1 MKRFVLLLAAVMALA
16 CGSDGGDAGGSKPK
30 GGLVFEPEATPA
42 GMAVTLRQKEL
53 GKDRLVLELVGHSLA
68 DLYGVA
74 FRLSYDPAT
83 LAFEKLEASPAW
95 PGSPPIALGS
105 AKTPGLLVGTVTEKG
120 KAAGVSGGEVVLGTL
135 TFALTQQK
143 PGAIDFVA
151 DRSALVATSGKRV
164 SSVGWAGGELV
175 RK

>member
-1 MKRFVLLLAAVMALA
+1 MKRFILLFAFVLAA
-16 CGSDGGDAGGSKPK
+16 CGSDGGGSGGSKPK
-30 GGLVFEPEATPA
+30 GSFVFEPAAKPA
-42 GMAVTLRQKEL
+42 GTAVTLRQKEL

-120 KAAGVSGGEVVLGTL
+120 KAAGLSGGEVVLGTL

-143 PGAIDFVA
+143 PGPIDFVA

-164 SSVGWAGGELV
+164 SSVGWAGGALV
-175 RK
+175 QK

>member
-1 MKRFVLLLAAVMALA
+1 VKRFILLFAFVLAA
-16 CGSDGGDAGGSKPK
+16 CGSDSGGSGGSKPK
-30 GGLVFEPEATPA
+30 GSFVFEPASKPA
-42 GMAVTLRQKEL
+42 GTAVTLRQKEL

-120 KAAGVSGGEVVLGTL
+120 KAAGLSGGEVVIGTL
-135 TFALTQQK
+135 TFALTRAK
-143 PGAIDFVA
+143 PGPIDFVA

-164 SSVGWAGGELV
+164 SGVGWAGGALV
-175 RK
+175 QK